1 MNMWHRLALLL
12 LPFLAACAS
21 TAPAPVE
28 ERGAAATQ
36 PAAAAVAPAAGYY
49 VVKKGDTLYSI
60 ALDHGHDYKD
70 LAAWN
75 NLDNPNMIKVG
86 QQLRVAPT
94 EAAGAV
100 AETKPVAIGGAVEG
114 KSLEGAGAAKP
125 APAAVS
131 SNTDTLKREPRGG
144 TIAYSDQALAQ
155 AQAMAG
161 GPAAPKPAAAAP
173 ADKSAPPVAAAAVGG
188 EDAVDWAWP
197 AKGQVIAPFVDAGPG
212 QQSNK
217 GIDLAGKAGDSVLAA
232 GAGKVVY
239 VGGGLRGYGNLVI
252 VRHNASYLS
261 AYAHNSRI
269 LVKEGQSV
277 AKGQKIAEIGSSDA
291 DRPEL
296 HFEIRHQGKP
306 VDPTKYLPPR

>member
-1 MNMWHRLALLL
+1 MNMWRRLALLL
-12 LPFLAACAS
+12 LPF
-21 TAPAPVE
+21 PVE
-28 ERGAAATQ
+28 ERAAPAERPT
-36 PAAAAVAPAAGYY
+36 AAAAAPAAGYY

-75 NLDNPNMIKVG
+75 NLDNPNKITVG
-86 QQLRVAPT
+86 QQLRVEPP
-94 EAAGAV
+94 ESAAAV
-100 AETKPVAIGGAVEG
+100 AETKPVIIGTAIEG

-125 APAAVS
+125 AVAATS
-131 SNTDTLKREPRGG
+131 GNTETLKVNPRGG
-144 TIAYSDQALAQ
+144 TIAYSNQALAQ

-161 GPAAPKPAAAAP
+161 APAATPTPTPAQTAPAAAP
-173 ADKSAPPVAAAAVGG
+173 AAKPAAPPAVVAATGG

-197 AKGQVIAPFVDAGPG
+197 TKGQVIAPFVDAAPG

-217 GIDLAGKAGDSVLAA
+217 GIDLAGNTGDPVLAA

-239 VGGGLRGYGNLVI
+239 VGNGLRGYGNLVI

-269 LVKEGQSV
+269 LVKEGQAV